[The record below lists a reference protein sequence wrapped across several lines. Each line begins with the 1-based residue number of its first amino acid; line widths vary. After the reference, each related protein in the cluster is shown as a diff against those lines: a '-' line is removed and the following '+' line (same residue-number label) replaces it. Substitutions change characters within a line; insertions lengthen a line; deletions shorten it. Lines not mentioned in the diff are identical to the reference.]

1 MKFFSVLIAL
11 QLIMAPVSLAAGN
24 QSTTEEEQKID
35 PNNPSKVSDPQTDP
49 VYEGNSQN
57 KSGYDFYAKQILSMS
72 TSIIGTNIIS
82 QCSFGM
88 KIPSIATFMAGSLVY
103 IASELLGAK
112 KQNEN
117 HNKKLDDLILTKE
130 KLAALK
136 GGGEVQREA
145 IELKLKEE
153 KDTREYLLS
162 RKGWLLAVTTMYTA
176 AAGLA
181 ILEETGGISAGVAT
195 GTSTCT
201 GLSAMYAARDCAG
214 TNVGYAACY
223 AAKYAM
229 HMGMC
234 TASMPSGWAQTLPNF
249 ANPASVAI
257 AQGSCIGTYAPACL
271 AYLNSYL
278 AIAYANCS
286 PLSIGSGI
294 SGMLMAKAITA
305 AYSMGLSAAGGTSFT
320 NYVTMMYALFSFF
333 IPSIAKLTMASY
345 NYPIPRVATFGVSAA
360 LVGMITAGLGVRV
373 KVADENIEKLQKL
386 YNQFRTETDTENGI
400 AKDKPAEEMNHN
412 ENKKQEYEVKITDAD
427 GNYKAAPIKEL
438 SGQNM
443 NKNECVALKNK
454 ELEVSNTACK
464 NPVVLSRPNPVNL
477 PGAGQ
482 NILKDASNLGLELS
496 NAISKGNTEEANALA
511 GRLGSMADSVRAATL
526 GAQEE
531 YNKAQKKRFGKDAK
545 ELNLDHEIK
554 RELAWMKGEYQ
565 KATAKD
571 PKIANALKGLDFNLS
586 HSSLM
591 SQEEKSDTTESTPQG
606 KGEDAPLLAVSSPAD
621 IPASEVI
628 PQFSEGIEGD
638 PNFGEGL
645 FEGRVST
652 DNPEGLSDEA
662 YRAARANGYLGFSR
676 NRYKGDDGISPMVN
690 SSIFKQISNR
700 YFHSYPKILVRK
712 KIQEKE
718 SAGAVTE

>member
-11 QLIMAPVSLAAGN
+11 QLILSPVSMAAGN

-35 PNNPSKVSDPQTDP
+35 PSNPSKVSEPENDP

-117 HNKKLDDLILTKE
+117 HNKKLDELILTKE

-181 ILEETGGISAGVAT
+181 ILEETGGISAGVGT

-201 GLSAMYAARDCAG
+201 GLSAMYAAKDCAG
-214 TNVGYAACY
+214 TNVGYAACF

-234 TASMPSGWAQTLPNF
+234 TASMPAGWAQTLPNF
-249 ANPASVAI
+249 ASPASVQI
-257 AQGSCIGTYAPACL
+257 AQSSCSGKYAPACT

-320 NYVTMMYALFSFF
+320 SYVTMMYALFSYF

-373 KVADENIEKLQKL
+373 KVADENIEKLQAL
-386 YNQFRTETDTENGI
+386 NNQFRRETDTENGI
-400 AKDKPAEEMNHN
+400 AKDRPAEELKQD
-412 ENKKQEYEVKITDAD
+412 ENKNKYEVKITDAN
-427 GNYKAAPIKEL
+427 GNYSAAPVKEL
-438 SGQNM
+438 SGQSINR
-443 NKNECVALKNK
+443 NNCVALENK
-454 ELEVSNTACK
+454 ELEVSNSACK
-464 NPVVLSRPNPVNL
+464 NPVVLSRPNPISL

-482 NILKDASNLGLELS
+482 NVLKDASNLGIELS
-496 NAISKGNTEEANALA
+496 NAIASGNTQEANALA

-526 GAQEE
+526 SAQEE
-531 YNKAQKKRFGKDAK
+531 YNKAQKTKFGKDAK
-545 ELNLDHEIK
+545 ELNLDNEIK

-565 KATAKD
+565 KATTKD

-586 HSSLM
+586 HSGLLS
-591 SQEEKSDTTESTPQG
+591 EEKIADSGSGPQG
-606 KGEDAPLLAVSSPAD
+606 KGEAHPLLAAISPVE
-621 IPASEVI
+621 ASPSEAGL
-628 PQFSEGIEGD
+628 QFSEGIEGD

-645 FEGRVST
+645 FEGKVST

-676 NRYKGDDGISPMVN
+676 NKYKGDEGISSMVN

-712 KIQEKE
+712 KAQEKE
-718 SAGAVTE
+718 ATGAVTK